1 MRLPTVLAWILLSAG
16 GSLADSYIRQPS
28 VDVQLYEISLELTDQ
43 TDSIAGTARV
53 HVLVQQD
60 NTAGMWLD
68 FECMTVDALRVGGA
82 DRPFDARGGR
92 LKFGFDRI
100 YSRNEIATVEV
111 RYHGEPQKGLRI
123 GKNRY
128 GRRVA
133 FADNWP
139 ENARCWFPSVDHPSD
154 KARVSFEITAP
165 ERYEVVANGRAEK
178 VVSLLDGRKTTR
190 WTEKNAIPT
199 YCMVVGIAEFSIAR
213 PTEAAGVPL
222 AWYAYPQDADIAG
235 RRFSRTNLMLAFFS
249 NLIGPYPYE
258 KLAQVETTIQQG
270 GMENSDAIFYAESF
284 FSEEPYSDE
293 LVAHEI
299 AHQWFGNAVTAAD
312 WDHLWLSEGF
322 ATYFEALFYENLK
335 GSETLKWTMD
345 RYAKKVIGHETALSA
360 PVVDPN
366 QKDPARKLNP
376 ISYEKGAWILHMLR
390 GRLGDEAFF
399 EGIRRYYS
407 LYSGRTA
414 SSEDFEKVLESVS
427 GTDLAGFFRQWLH
440 QPGWPEYRIE
450 WGWNEPRKELEIT
463 IRQTQA
469 GGLFDMP
476 LQVAFSMGGRME
488 SRTLRVDKTAETF
501 RIPLPGRPTVLTA
514 DPDGW
519 ILKSLSIQAF

>member
-128 GRRVA
+128 ARRVA

-222 AWYAYPQDADIAG
+222 A
-235 RRFSRTNLMLAFFS
+235 
-249 NLIGPYPYE
+249 
-258 KLAQVETTIQQG
+258 
-270 GMENSDAIFYAESF
+270 
-284 FSEEPYSDE
+284 
-293 LVAHEI
+293 
-299 AHQWFGNAVTAAD
+299 
-312 WDHLWLSEGF
+312 
-322 ATYFEALFYENLK
+322 
-335 GSETLKWTMD
+335 
-345 RYAKKVIGHETALSA
+345 
-360 PVVDPN
+360 
-366 QKDPARKLNP
+366 
-376 ISYEKGAWILHMLR
+376 
-390 GRLGDEAFF
+390 
-399 EGIRRYYS
+399 
-407 LYSGRTA
+407 
-414 SSEDFEKVLESVS
+414 
-427 GTDLAGFFRQWLH
+427 
-440 QPGWPEYRIE
+440 
-450 WGWNEPRKELEIT
+450 
-463 IRQTQA
+463 
-469 GGLFDMP
+469 
-476 LQVAFSMGGRME
+476 
-488 SRTLRVDKTAETF
+488 
-501 RIPLPGRPTVLTA
+501 
-514 DPDGW
+514 
-519 ILKSLSIQAF
+519 